1 MHELALAESVL
12 QMIDD
17 AAQANGFHRVRKIV
31 LEIGQLAAVD
41 PAAMRFC
48 FDAVVRETVADGAV
62 LEIEEIPGVG
72 WCADCAAVVPMDDFV
87 AACPQC
93 GRFAVQS
100 RSGRELRLKT
110 LEVE

>member
-12 QMIDD
+12 QMVDD
-17 AAQANGFHRVRKIV
+17 AAKSNGFRRVRRIV

-62 LEIEEIPGVG
+62 LEIEEVPASG
-72 WCADCAAVVPMDDFV
+72 WCTDCAAVVPMDDFV
-87 AACPQC
+87 AACPRC
-93 GRFAVQS
+93 GGFDVQS

>member
-1 MHELALAESVL
+1 MHELALAENVL

-17 AAQANGFHRVRKIV
+17 AATVNGFRRVRRIV

-48 FDAVVRETVADGAV
+48 FDAIVRETIADGAV
-62 LEIEEIPGVG
+62 LEIEEIPGSG
-72 WCADCAAVVPMDDFV
+72 WCSACSAIVPMNDAI

-93 GRFAVQS
+93 GSFGVQS
-100 RSGRELRLKT
+100 RSGRELRLKS

>member
-12 QMIDD
+12 QLIDD
-17 AAQANGFHRVRKIV
+17 AAQANGFHRVRRIV

-41 PAAMRFC
+41 AAAMRFC
-48 FDAVVRETVADGAV
+48 FDAVVRETIADGAI
-62 LEIEEIPGVG
+62 LEIEEIPGSG
-72 WCADCAAVVPMDDFV
+72 WCADCAAIVPMHDFV
-87 AACPQC
+87 AACPRC
-93 GRFAVQS
+93 GSFGVQS

>member
-17 AAQANGFHRVRKIV
+17 AAQTNGFQRVRRIV

-62 LEIEEIPGVG
+62 LEIEEIAASG
-72 WCADCAAVVPMDDFV
+72 WCPDCSAIVPMDDLV
-87 AACPQC
+87 TVCPQC
-93 GRFAVQS
+93 GGFGVQS
-100 RSGRELRLKT
+100 RTGREMRLKT

>member
-17 AAQANGFHRVRKIV
+17 AAQANGFRCVRRIV
-31 LEIGQLAAVD
+31 LEIGKLAAVD

-62 LEIEEIPGVG
+62 LEIEEIPGSG
-72 WCADCAAVVPMDDFV
+72 WCVHCAAVVPMDDFV

-93 GRFAVQS
+93 GSFGVQS

>member
-12 QMIDD
+12 QLIDD
-17 AAQANGFHRVRKIV
+17 AAQANGFHRVRRIV

-41 PAAMRFC
+41 AAAMRFC
-48 FDAVVRETVADGAV
+48 FDAVVRETIADGAI
-62 LEIEEIPGVG
+62 LEIEEIPGSG
-72 WCADCAAVVPMDDFV
+72 WCAACCAIVPMNDTV
-87 AACPQC
+87 AACPHC
-93 GRFAVQS
+93 GNFRVQS

>member
-1 MHELALAESVL
+1 MHELALAENVL

-17 AAQANGFHRVRKIV
+17 AAQANGFHHVRKIV
-31 LEIGQLAAVD
+31 LEIGKLAAVD

-62 LEIEEIPGVG
+62 LEIEEIPGSG
-72 WCADCAAVVPMDDFV
+72 WCANCAVIVPMDGAV

-93 GRFAVQS
+93 GSFGLQS
-100 RSGRELRLKT
+100 RSGRELRLKA